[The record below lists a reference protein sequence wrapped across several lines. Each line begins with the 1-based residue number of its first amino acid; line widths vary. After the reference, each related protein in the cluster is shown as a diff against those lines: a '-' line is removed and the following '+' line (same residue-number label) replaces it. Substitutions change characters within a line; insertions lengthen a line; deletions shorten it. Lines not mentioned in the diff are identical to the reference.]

1 MILER
6 ARVERVA
13 APYAWVQCESQ
24 AGCQRCAAGKGCG
37 AGLFAGLLR
46 GRLSHVKAVFREPL
60 KVGDLVMIGIAESA
74 LLGAAILLYIIP
86 LVGLF
91 VVAWLGGVAY
101 PGNKELAVFI
111 GGVTGFMVSWM
122 VIRHAARNQQW
133 ARLFQP
139 VVVQTLA
146 EEEPCLMNRGAE
158 Q

>member
-1 MILER
+1 
-6 ARVERVA
+6 
-13 APYAWVQCESQ
+13 
-24 AGCQRCAAGKGCG
+24 
-37 AGLFAGLLR
+37 
-46 GRLSHVKAVFREPL
+46 
-60 KVGDLVMIGIAESA
+60 MIGIAESA

-86 LVGLF
+86 LIGLF
-91 VVAWLGGVAY
+91 IGAWLVSVTYAES
-101 PGNKELAVFI
+101 NELAVFI

-122 VIRHAARNQQW
+122 VIRHAARNRQW